1 MTEEFTGKLSNLQ
14 WSRRESQPEFDRDME
29 TSPKSTGHDS
39 GIPRDGPV
47 SPVSNMQQNS
57 PQFGNSALLETF
69 WHLQRASGED
79 ALEFLDLVRSSSP
92 QDTSSIEQW
101 LRARQTPRTDDSTS
115 TTHDASNSPIY
126 ERPAVNSPNWS
137 GNGLD
142 RRLSNAASDVLPEQ
156 QHPQGQHV
164 TVGTV
169 KRAVDMFYRS
179 TGLLFYIVPKAQI
192 DTILTE
198 ATESTHSNFP
208 EDAPFTTILK
218 SSTSL
223 QARARLAELCGMAA
237 IGLLYLRI
245 SDQERAPP
253 AKLGH
258 YFYSI
263 TKQMLDSSIEANPLR
278 SMKVCALLTLYNI
291 YVKAGVALA
300 YVGMTHFIV
309 LFNSR

>member
-1 MTEEFTGKLSNLQ
+1 M
-14 WSRRESQPEFDRDME
+14 
-29 TSPKSTGHDS
+29 
-39 GIPRDGPV
+39 
-47 SPVSNMQQNS
+47 S

-92 QDTSSIEQW
+92 QDVSSIEQW
-101 LRARQTPRTDDSTS
+101 LRDRRTPRTDSVS
-115 TTHDASNSPIY
+115 TTRDASNSPIY
-126 ERPAVNSPNWS
+126 ERPAVHSPNW
-137 GNGLD
+137 GGD
-142 RRLSNAASDVLPEQ
+142 GMPRRLSNAASDGLPEQ
-156 QHPQGQHV
+156 QPVGQHV
-164 TVGTV
+164 SVGTV

-192 DTILTE
+192 DSILAD
-198 ATESTHSNFP
+198 ATESAHCNFP
-208 EDAPFTTILK
+208 EDAPFTTVLK

-245 SDQERAPP
+245 SDEERAPP

-278 SMKVCALLTLYNI
+278 AMKVCALLTLYNI

-300 YVGMTHFIV
+300 YVGMVHFI
-309 LFNSR
+309 LLCNSD